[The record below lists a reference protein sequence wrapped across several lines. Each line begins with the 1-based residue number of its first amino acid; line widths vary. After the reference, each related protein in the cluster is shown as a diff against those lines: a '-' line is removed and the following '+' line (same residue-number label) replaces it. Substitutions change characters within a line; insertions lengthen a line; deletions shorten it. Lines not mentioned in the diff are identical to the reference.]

1 MKKNVKFVLP
11 KPSNNDNLN
20 TDFSSRL
27 EYYDDEK
34 NGILNI
40 VRIKPRPS
48 IIASKNVH
56 NPTSKSTAKTP
67 KSTPK
72 TPKST
77 PKTSKSTPKTP
88 KSTPKTPKS
97 TAKTSKS
104 TPKTPK
110 STSKTPK
117 STSKTNRKM

>member
-40 VRIKPRPS
+40 VAFKKEGVDEDHFGCKFLS
-48 IIASKNVH
+48 VTQSKH
-56 NPTSKSTAKTP
+56 I
-67 KSTPK
+67 
-72 TPKST
+72 
-77 PKTSKSTPKTP
+77 
-88 KSTPKTPKS
+88 
-97 TAKTSKS
+97 
-104 TPKTPK
+104 
-110 STSKTPK
+110 
-117 STSKTNRKM
+117 RL

>member
-1 MKKNVKFVLP
+1 MSKSKGKRFILP
-11 KPSNNDNLN
+11 KPSNNENIN

-48 IIASKNVH
+48 IIARKNVH
-56 NPTSKSTAKTP
+56 NPTSKSTAKTPKSTAKTPKSTSKTPKSTPKTSKSTAKTP

-77 PKTSKSTPKTP
+77 
-88 KSTPKTPKS
+88 
-97 TAKTSKS
+97 
-104 TPKTPK
+104 
-110 STSKTPK
+110 
-117 STSKTNRKM
+117 SKTNRKM